1 MLLDLI
7 RAEPTLQDFLRD
19 VCSENDVGVS
29 IDPSVFLQD
38 YVIIKV
44 DEYFRSSIKPTPK
57 GIDCLVVQKCV
68 DNRYKLYLIELKNIE
83 GINSGED
90 FKRSIYEKIQ
100 NTFDILMSNH
110 FRSMFYNLD
119 YQFTSIEP
127 YFVSN
132 LIKDKKQKNSKLDA
146 LLAMRPFR
154 FADRRYGL
162 KLGEPLPLITPC

>member
-44 DEYFRSSIKPTPK
+44 DDYFRSSIEPTPK

-68 DNRYKLYLIELKNIE
+68 DNRYKLYLIELKNIQK
-83 GINSGED
+83 IKSGED
-90 FKRSIYEKIQ
+90 FSKSLKEKIQ
-100 NTFDILMSNH
+100 NTFDVLMSDH
-110 FRSMFYNLD
+110 FKNLFLNSD
-119 YQFTSIEP
+119 YQFISIEP
-127 YFVSN
+127 FFVSN
-132 LIKDKKQKNSKLDA
+132 LGRDRKTKSYKLDA
-146 LLAMRPFR
+146 ILSFSSR
-154 FADRRYGL
+154 FYFNKNRYPL
-162 KLGEPLPLITPC
+162 KMDISVIKPC